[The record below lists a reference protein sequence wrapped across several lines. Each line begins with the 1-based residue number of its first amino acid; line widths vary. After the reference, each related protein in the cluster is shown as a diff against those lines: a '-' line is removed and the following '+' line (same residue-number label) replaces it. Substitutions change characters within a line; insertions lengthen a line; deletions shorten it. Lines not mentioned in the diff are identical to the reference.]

1 MINII
6 SQDMIKEMEQS
17 FLDYSTSVI
26 TGRAL
31 PDARDGL
38 KPVHRRILYALA
50 ELNLVP
56 TKPYKKSA
64 RIVGDVIGKYHPH
77 GDSSVY
83 EAMVRMAQDWSLR
96 YPLVEGQG
104 NFGSVDGDGAA
115 AMRYTE
121 ARMGKITLE
130 MLRDLKKDVVDF
142 QPNFSEDLEE
152 PMVLPSRIPNLLLN
166 GTSGIAVGMACSFAP
181 HNMNEVVD
189 GIIATINN
197 RDITVEE
204 LHKEY
209 IKAPDFPTGGTI
221 INQHELLNGYKTGKG
236 RVRIRGKYNVEK
248 IGRRECLV
256 FYEIP
261 YGVKK
266 EKLIEDIAKLCED
279 KSIEGITDI
288 RDTSNKHGM
297 RIEIEVKKD
306 INPDVIAN
314 HLFRLS
320 ALEDTYSLNHTA
332 IVNKSP
338 KVLNLKELIEVY
350 IDHQVEVITRRTQ
363 FDLRK
368 IDARLHI
375 IEGLLKALEDID
387 NVIALIKASS
397 NVQVAIEG
405 LMKKYSL
412 SEIQAKAIV
421 EMKLRKLTGLEKVE
435 LEQEN
440 KELVEEANYLKS
452 ILGSTEVLNSVL
464 INELNEIKSNY
475 GDARKTDITNVIV
488 KADEKDIQ
496 YVQPEEVVVVMT
508 KAGNVKKIPA
518 KSFKVQN
525 RNGKGV
531 KNQDDIILDVI
542 RTNTIDT
549 LMVFTALGKMYRLVV
564 DQVPTGTNSSRG
576 VAIHTL
582 VKMEEHDKAIAI
594 TSLKRKTDAEFV
606 VSVSEQGMIK
616 KTKLEEYMKAKKSG
630 IAAVG
635 LREGDS
641 IANIVFIKDEQLI
654 LVSERGMSIRF
665 KTDNIG
671 SVGRTA
677 IGVRGMKIAEGDR
690 VVAALPINKDTDEL
704 AIFSQYGMA
713 KRTPLKEYPIQG
725 RDGKGT
731 ITYKPNDTTGVVVSA
746 ALVEDKDN
754 VLVVGDQ
761 TSICISAKD
770 IPSLGKASLGN
781 IMIKGNNV
789 MSVTKI

>member
-1 MINII
+1 MNII

-121 ARMGKITLE
+121 ARMSKITLE

-181 HNMNEVVD
+181 HNINEVID

-387 NVIALIKASS
+387 NVIALIKASN

-440 KELVEEANYLKS
+440 KELVEEANHLKS

-464 INELNEIKSNY
+464 IDELNEIKSNY
-475 GDARKTDITNVIV
+475 GDARKTDVTNIIV

-654 LVSERGMSIRF
+654 LVSEKGMSIRF

>member
-1 MINII
+1 MNII

-121 ARMGKITLE
+121 ARMSKITLE

-181 HNMNEVVD
+181 HNINEVID

-387 NVIALIKASS
+387 NVIALIKASN

-440 KELVEEANYLKS
+440 KELVEEANHLKS

-464 INELNEIKSNY
+464 IDELNEIKSNY

-654 LVSERGMSIRF
+654 LVSEKGMSIRF

-690 VVAALPINKDTDEL
+690 VVAALPISKDTDEL
-704 AIFSQYGMA
+704 AIFIPL
-713 KRTPLKEYPIQG
+713 TPIKEYPIQG

>member
-1 MINII
+1 
-6 SQDMIKEMEQS
+6 
-17 FLDYSTSVI
+17 
-26 TGRAL
+26 
-31 PDARDGL
+31 
-38 KPVHRRILYALA
+38 
-50 ELNLVP
+50 
-56 TKPYKKSA
+56 
-64 RIVGDVIGKYHPH
+64 
-77 GDSSVY
+77 
-83 EAMVRMAQDWSLR
+83 MVRMAQDWSLR

-121 ARMGKITLE
+121 ARMSKITLE

-181 HNMNEVVD
+181 HNINEVID

-221 INQHELLNGYKTGKG
+221 INQHELLNGYKTGRG

-266 EKLIEDIAKLCED
+266 EKLIEDIAKLCEN
-279 KSIEGITDI
+279 KSIEGIIDI

-387 NVIALIKASS
+387 NVIALIKASN

-440 KELVEEANYLKS
+440 KELVEEANHLKS

-464 INELNEIKSNY
+464 IDELNEIKSNY
-475 GDARKTDITNVIV
+475 GDARKTDVTNIIV

-508 KAGNVKKIPA
+508 KAGNIKKIPA

-654 LVSERGMSIRF
+654 LVSEKGMSIRF

>member
-1 MINII
+1 MNII

-121 ARMGKITLE
+121 ARMSKITLE

-181 HNMNEVVD
+181 HNMNEIID

-306 INPDVIAN
+306 INPDVMAN

-387 NVIALIKASS
+387 NVIALIKASN
-397 NVQVAIEG
+397 NVQTAIEG

-440 KELVEEANYLKS
+440 KELVEEANHLKS

-464 INELNEIKSNY
+464 IDELNEIKSNY

-654 LVSERGMSIRF
+654 LVSEKGMSIRF

>member
-1 MINII
+1 MNII

-104 NFGSVDGDGAA
+104 NFGSVDGDGDA

-121 ARMGKITLE
+121 ARMSKITLE

-181 HNMNEVVD
+181 HNMNEVID

-306 INPDVIAN
+306 INPDVIAK

-387 NVIALIKASS
+387 NVIALIKASN

-440 KELVEEANYLKS
+440 KELVEEANHLKS

-464 INELNEIKSNY
+464 IDELNEIKSNY

-654 LVSERGMSIRF
+654 LVSEKGMSIRF

>member
-1 MINII
+1 
-6 SQDMIKEMEQS
+6 
-17 FLDYSTSVI
+17 
-26 TGRAL
+26 
-31 PDARDGL
+31 
-38 KPVHRRILYALA
+38 
-50 ELNLVP
+50 
-56 TKPYKKSA
+56 
-64 RIVGDVIGKYHPH
+64 
-77 GDSSVY
+77 
-83 EAMVRMAQDWSLR
+83 MAQDWSLR

-121 ARMGKITLE
+121 ARMSKITLE

-181 HNMNEVVD
+181 HNINEVID

-387 NVIALIKASS
+387 NVIALIKASN
-397 NVQVAIEG
+397 NVQIAIEG

-440 KELVEEANYLKS
+440 KELVEEANHLKS

-464 INELNEIKSNY
+464 IDELNEIKSNY
-475 GDARKTDITNVIV
+475 GDARKTDVTNIIV
-488 KADEKDIQ
+488 KTDEKDIQ

-713 KRTPLKEYPIQG
+713 KRTPLKEYPVQG

>member
-1 MINII
+1 MNII

-56 TKPYKKSA
+56 TKPYKKCA

-121 ARMGKITLE
+121 ARMSKITLE

-181 HNMNEVVD
+181 HNMNEVID

-387 NVIALIKASS
+387 NVIALIKASN

-440 KELVEEANYLKS
+440 KELVEEANHLKS

-464 INELNEIKSNY
+464 IDELNEIKSNY

-654 LVSERGMSIRF
+654 LVSEKGMSIRF

>member
-181 HNMNEVVD
+181 HNMNEVID
-189 GIIATINN
+189 GIVATINN

-397 NVQVAIEG
+397 NVQIAIEG

-654 LVSERGMSIRF
+654 LVSEKGMSIRF

-713 KRTPLKEYPIQG
+713 KRTSLKEYPVQG

>member
-1 MINII
+1 MNII

-121 ARMGKITLE
+121 ARMSKITLE
-130 MLRDLKKDVVDF
+130 MLRDLKKEVVDF

-181 HNMNEVVD
+181 HNMNEIID

-387 NVIALIKASS
+387 NVIALIKASN

-440 KELVEEANYLKS
+440 KELVEEANHLKS

-464 INELNEIKSNY
+464 IDELNEIKSNY

-654 LVSERGMSIRF
+654 LVSEKGMSIRF

>member
-1 MINII
+1 MNII

-121 ARMGKITLE
+121 ARMSKITLE

-181 HNMNEVVD
+181 HNINEVID

-387 NVIALIKASS
+387 NVIALIKASN

-440 KELVEEANYLKS
+440 KELVEEANHFKS

-464 INELNEIKSNY
+464 IDELNEIKSNY
-475 GDARKTDITNVIV
+475 GDARKTDVTNVIV

-654 LVSERGMSIRF
+654 LVSEKGMSIRF

-713 KRTPLKEYPIQG
+713 KRTSLKEYPVQG

>member
-1 MINII
+1 
-6 SQDMIKEMEQS
+6 
-17 FLDYSTSVI
+17 
-26 TGRAL
+26 
-31 PDARDGL
+31 
-38 KPVHRRILYALA
+38 
-50 ELNLVP
+50 
-56 TKPYKKSA
+56 
-64 RIVGDVIGKYHPH
+64 
-77 GDSSVY
+77 
-83 EAMVRMAQDWSLR
+83 
-96 YPLVEGQG
+96 
-104 NFGSVDGDGAA
+104 
-115 AMRYTE
+115 MRYTE
-121 ARMGKITLE
+121 ARMSKITLE

-181 HNMNEVVD
+181 HNINEVID

-387 NVIALIKASS
+387 NVIALIKASN

-440 KELVEEANYLKS
+440 KELVEEANHLKS

-464 INELNEIKSNY
+464 IDELNEIKSNY

-654 LVSERGMSIRF
+654 LVSEKGMSIRF

>member
-1 MINII
+1 MNII

-121 ARMGKITLE
+121 ARMSKITLE

-152 PMVLPSRIPNLLLN
+152 PIVLPSRIPNLLLN

-181 HNMNEVVD
+181 HNINEVID

-387 NVIALIKASS
+387 NVIALIKSS
-397 NVQVAIEG
+397 NNVQIAIEG

-440 KELVEEANYLKS
+440 KELVEEANHLKS

-464 INELNEIKSNY
+464 IDELNEIKSNY
-475 GDARKTDITNVIV
+475 GDARKTDVTNIIV

-654 LVSERGMSIRF
+654 LVSEKGMSIRF

>member
-1 MINII
+1 MNII

-121 ARMGKITLE
+121 ARMSKITLE

-181 HNMNEVVD
+181 HNINEVID

-209 IKAPDFPTGGTI
+209 IKAPDFPTGGTM

-387 NVIALIKASS
+387 NVIALIKASN

-440 KELVEEANYLKS
+440 KELVEEANHLKS

-464 INELNEIKSNY
+464 IDELNEIKSNY
-475 GDARKTDITNVIV
+475 GDARKTDVTNIIV

-654 LVSERGMSIRF
+654 LVSEKGMSIRF

-704 AIFSQYGMA
+704 AIFSQYGTA

>member
-1 MINII
+1 
-6 SQDMIKEMEQS
+6 
-17 FLDYSTSVI
+17 
-26 TGRAL
+26 
-31 PDARDGL
+31 
-38 KPVHRRILYALA
+38 
-50 ELNLVP
+50 
-56 TKPYKKSA
+56 
-64 RIVGDVIGKYHPH
+64 
-77 GDSSVY
+77 
-83 EAMVRMAQDWSLR
+83 MAQDWSLR

-121 ARMGKITLE
+121 ARMSKITLE

-181 HNMNEVVD
+181 HNINEVID

-279 KSIEGITDI
+279 KSIEGIIDI

-306 INPDVIAN
+306 INPDIIAN

-387 NVIALIKASS
+387 NVIALIKASN

-405 LMKKYSL
+405 LIKKYSL

-440 KELVEEANYLKS
+440 KELVEEANHLKS

-464 INELNEIKSNY
+464 IDELNEIKSNY
-475 GDARKTDITNVIV
+475 GDARKTDVTNIIV

-713 KRTPLKEYPIQG
+713 KRTPLKEYPVQG

>member
-1 MINII
+1 MNII

-121 ARMGKITLE
+121 ARMSKITLE

-181 HNMNEVVD
+181 HNINEVID

-387 NVIALIKASS
+387 NVIALIKASN
-397 NVQVAIEG
+397 NVQVAIER

-440 KELVEEANYLKS
+440 KELVEEANHLKS

-464 INELNEIKSNY
+464 IDELNEIKSNY
-475 GDARKTDITNVIV
+475 GDARKTDVTNIIV

-654 LVSERGMSIRF
+654 LVSEKGMSIRF

>member
-1 MINII
+1 
-6 SQDMIKEMEQS
+6 
-17 FLDYSTSVI
+17 
-26 TGRAL
+26 
-31 PDARDGL
+31 
-38 KPVHRRILYALA
+38 
-50 ELNLVP
+50 
-56 TKPYKKSA
+56 
-64 RIVGDVIGKYHPH
+64 
-77 GDSSVY
+77 
-83 EAMVRMAQDWSLR
+83 MAQDWSLR

-121 ARMGKITLE
+121 ARMSKITLE

-236 RVRIRGKYNVEK
+236 RVRIRGKYKVKK

-306 INPDVIAN
+306 VNPDIIAN

-387 NVIALIKASS
+387 NVIALIKASN

-440 KELVEEANYLKS
+440 KELVEEANHLKS

-464 INELNEIKSNY
+464 IDELNEIKSNY
-475 GDARKTDITNVIV
+475 GDARKTDVTNIIV

-606 VSVSEQGMIK
+606 VSVSEQGMVK

-654 LVSERGMSIRF
+654 LVSEKGMSIRF

-754 VLVVGDQ
+754 ILVVGDQ

>member
-1 MINII
+1 MNII

-121 ARMGKITLE
+121 ARMSKITLE

-152 PMVLPSRIPNLLLN
+152 PKVLPSRIPNLLLN

-181 HNMNEVVD
+181 HNINEVID

-387 NVIALIKASS
+387 NVIALIKASN
-397 NVQVAIEG
+397 NVQTAIEG

-440 KELVEEANYLKS
+440 KELVEEANHLKS

-464 INELNEIKSNY
+464 IDELNEIKSNY

-654 LVSERGMSIRF
+654 LVSEKGMSIRF

>member
-1 MINII
+1 
-6 SQDMIKEMEQS
+6 
-17 FLDYSTSVI
+17 
-26 TGRAL
+26 
-31 PDARDGL
+31 
-38 KPVHRRILYALA
+38 
-50 ELNLVP
+50 
-56 TKPYKKSA
+56 
-64 RIVGDVIGKYHPH
+64 
-77 GDSSVY
+77 
-83 EAMVRMAQDWSLR
+83 MAQDWSLR

-121 ARMGKITLE
+121 ARMSKITLE

-181 HNMNEVVD
+181 HNMNEIID

-387 NVIALIKASS
+387 NVIALIKASN

-440 KELVEEANYLKS
+440 KELVEEANHLKS

-464 INELNEIKSNY
+464 IDELNEIKSNY
-475 GDARKTDITNVIV
+475 GDARKTDVTNVIV

-654 LVSERGMSIRF
+654 LVSEKGMSIRF

>member
-1 MINII
+1 MNII

-121 ARMGKITLE
+121 ARMSKITLE

-181 HNMNEVVD
+181 HNINEVID

-306 INPDVIAN
+306 INPDVMAN

-387 NVIALIKASS
+387 NVIALIKASN

-440 KELVEEANYLKS
+440 KELVEEANHLKS

-464 INELNEIKSNY
+464 IDELNEIKSNY

-654 LVSERGMSIRF
+654 LVSEKGMSIRF

>member
-1 MINII
+1 MNII

-121 ARMGKITLE
+121 ARMSKITLE

-181 HNMNEVVD
+181 HNINEVID

-387 NVIALIKASS
+387 NVIALIKASN

-440 KELVEEANYLKS
+440 KELVEEANHLKS

-464 INELNEIKSNY
+464 IDELNEIKSNY

-654 LVSERGMSIRF
+654 LVSEKGMSIRF

-770 IPSLGKASLGN
+770 IPSLGKDSLGN

>member
-1 MINII
+1 MNII

-121 ARMGKITLE
+121 ARMSKITLE

-181 HNMNEVVD
+181 HNINEVID

-338 KVLNLKELIEVY
+338 KVLNLKELIDVY

-387 NVIALIKASS
+387 NVIALIKASN

-440 KELVEEANYLKS
+440 KELVEEANHLKS

-464 INELNEIKSNY
+464 IDELNEIKSNY
-475 GDARKTDITNVIV
+475 GDARKTDVTNVIV

-654 LVSERGMSIRF
+654 LVSEKGMSIRF

>member
-1 MINII
+1 MNII

-121 ARMGKITLE
+121 ARMSKITLE

-181 HNMNEVVD
+181 HNMNEIID

-387 NVIALIKASS
+387 NVIALIKASN

-440 KELVEEANYLKS
+440 KELVEEANHLKS

-464 INELNEIKSNY
+464 IDELNEIKSNY

-654 LVSERGMSIRF
+654 LVSEKGMSIRF

-713 KRTPLKEYPIQG
+713 KRTSLKEYPVQG

>member
-1 MINII
+1 MNII

-121 ARMGKITLE
+121 ARMSKITLE

-181 HNMNEVVD
+181 HNINEVID

-387 NVIALIKASS
+387 NVIALIKASN

-440 KELVEEANYLKS
+440 KELVEEANHLKS

-464 INELNEIKSNY
+464 IDELNEIKSNY

-654 LVSERGMSIRF
+654 LVSEKGMSIRF

-713 KRTPLKEYPIQG
+713 KRTSLKEYPIQG

>member
-121 ARMGKITLE
+121 ARMSKITLE

-181 HNMNEVVD
+181 HNINEVID

-204 LHKEY
+204 LHREY

-221 INQHELLNGYKTGKG
+221 INQHELLNGYKTGRG

-306 INPDVIAN
+306 VNPDVIAN

-387 NVIALIKASS
+387 NVIALIKASN

-440 KELVEEANYLKS
+440 KELVEEANHLKS
-452 ILGSTEVLNSVL
+452 ILGSTKVLNSVL
-464 INELNEIKSNY
+464 IDELNFALAEENTTEAISEIIS
-475 GDARKTDITNVIV
+475 RV
-488 KADEKDIQ
+488 
-496 YVQPEEVVVVMT
+496 EEE
-508 KAGNVKKIPA
+508 
-518 KSFKVQN
+518 
-525 RNGKGV
+525 
-531 KNQDDIILDVI
+531 I
-542 RTNTIDT
+542 R
-549 LMVFTALGKMYRLVV
+549 
-564 DQVPTGTNSSRG
+564 
-576 VAIHTL
+576 
-582 VKMEEHDKAIAI
+582 
-594 TSLKRKTDAEFV
+594 
-606 VSVSEQGMIK
+606 
-616 KTKLEEYMKAKKSG
+616 
-630 IAAVG
+630 
-635 LREGDS
+635 
-641 IANIVFIKDEQLI
+641 
-654 LVSERGMSIRF
+654 
-665 KTDNIG
+665 
-671 SVGRTA
+671 
-677 IGVRGMKIAEGDR
+677 
-690 VVAALPINKDTDEL
+690 EL
-704 AIFSQYGMA
+704 
-713 KRTPLKEYPIQG
+713 
-725 RDGKGT
+725 
-731 ITYKPNDTTGVVVSA
+731 
-746 ALVEDKDN
+746 
-754 VLVVGDQ
+754 
-761 TSICISAKD
+761 
-770 IPSLGKASLGN
+770 
-781 IMIKGNNV
+781 
-789 MSVTKI
+789 

>member
-1 MINII
+1 MNII

-121 ARMGKITLE
+121 ARMSKITLE
-130 MLRDLKKDVVDF
+130 MLSDLKKDVVDF

-181 HNMNEVVD
+181 HNINEVID

-387 NVIALIKASS
+387 NVIALIKASN
-397 NVQVAIEG
+397 NVQTAIEG

-440 KELVEEANYLKS
+440 KELVEEANHLKS

-464 INELNEIKSNY
+464 IDELNEIKSNY

-654 LVSERGMSIRF
+654 LVSEKGMSIRF

-713 KRTPLKEYPIQG
+713 KRTSLKEYPIQG